1 MKKFFII
8 FLILFFNLCF
18 AQNLQIDKNRLNEY
32 KIDMNS
38 LLDKILYQ
46 KIVFD
51 NETCPETI
59 EDIYSKSKQSYKI
72 LLHDK
77 NNPEQKQKLKFYF
90 GVMSAF
96 PHDICSEFQ
105 EVINK
110 YDVDNY
116 DDFVSSNLNCMDYYA
131 QKYLKP
137 YEIENTDK
145 YLKFI
150 KKLDLYHAKI
160 YKMIKKLNLF

>member
-51 NETCPETI
+51 NETCPEAI

-72 LLHDK
+72 LLYSSIILFAK
-77 NNPEQKQKLKFYF
+77 Y
-90 GVMSAF
+90 
-96 PHDICSEFQ
+96 IC
-105 EVINK
+105 
-110 YDVDNY
+110 
-116 DDFVSSNLNCMDYYA
+116 A
-131 QKYLKP
+131 
-137 YEIENTDK
+137 
-145 YLKFI
+145 
-150 KKLDLYHAKI
+150 
-160 YKMIKKLNLF
+160 NLFA